1 MSYERPD
8 PDQLLARVQADEDAS
23 RRGRLKV
30 FFGYAAGVGKTY
42 AMLQTARRDKAAG
55 SEVVV
60 GYVEPH
66 GRAETEALLE
76 EFESIPCRSASYRGV
91 TLREFDVDAA
101 LARKPQLILVDE
113 LAHTNAPESRHTRRW
128 QDVEELLDAGIDV
141 YTTLNVQ
148 HVESLN
154 DIVSQ
159 ITGVVVRETVPD
171 VVLERA
177 YDIELID
184 VTPDELLERLKA
196 GKVYIPQ
203 QAAHALQ
210 NFFQKS
216 NLVALREMTLR
227 QAARRLSRDVDAA
240 RREKAGRSP
249 WATNERLLVC
259 IGPSPSSAKLIRT
272 AKRMASAFN
281 AEWLAVEV
289 RPLGRN
295 AAETDDRERV
305 AQHMRLAERL
315 GAETHTLTGEDIAQ
329 TLIDFAESRNVT
341 KIVVGKTER
350 PFWRRLVR
358 TAVADALV
366 ERSGSID
373 VHVIRVPREASP
385 QSRTDIRRPKASMAN
400 YVRAGMAVVVCSLL
414 SWLSHY
420 LQVAEANIDMLF
432 LMGVVY
438 AAVRCGRGP
447 AIAAAVASVLVFDLF
462 FVPPFLE
469 FTVDDAQYTVTFVV
483 MLAVAVVISTLTE
496 QTRNQ
501 LLATQKT
508 ERHTAALFRLT
519 KQLSQ
524 VAGTE
529 FLTRIAGQLL
539 SEIFEGETVIY
550 LREGGTS
557 LSLRYGQDTT
567 VAQRDSNA
575 AVAHWVAEH
584 EEVAGAGTDTL
595 PDASAFFVPL
605 VGSRSILGAIGVSPD
620 DPARLLD
627 PEQRR
632 LLATCASLIALSLER
647 DQSVLKSRDSTAN
660 PHHVAAPDGSE
671 R

>member
-1 MSYERPD
+1 MSHERPD
-8 PDQLLARVQADEDAS
+8 PDQLLARVQADEYAS

-55 SEVVV
+55 VEVVV

-66 GRAETEALLE
+66 GRSETEALLD
-76 EFESIPCRSASYRGV
+76 EFEAIPCRNASYRGV

-128 QDVEELLDAGIDV
+128 QDVEELLEAGIDV

-184 VTPDELLERLKA
+184 VTPDELLDRLKA

-203 QAAHALQ
+203 QASHALQ

-216 NLVALREMTLR
+216 NLVALRELSLR

-240 RREKAGRSP
+240 RREKAGRVP

-289 RPLGRN
+289 RPLGRD
-295 AAETDDRERV
+295 AAEAGDREKV

-315 GAETHTLTGEDIAQ
+315 GAETHTLTGEDVAK

-350 PFWRRLVR
+350 PFWRRLMR

-366 ERSGSID
+366 ERSRSID
-373 VHVIRVPREASP
+373 VQVIRVPRETP
-385 QSRTDIRRPKASMAN
+385 TPSRLDIRRPGASMAN
-400 YVRAGMAVVVCSLL
+400 YVRAGTAVAVCSLL
-414 SWLSHY
+414 SWLSHH

-447 AIAAAVASVLVFDLF
+447 AIAAAVASVLIFDLF

-469 FTVDDAQYTVTFVV
+469 FTVDDAQYIVTFMV
-483 MLAVAVVISTLTE
+483 MLAVGFVISTLTE
-496 QTRNQ
+496 RTRDQ

-519 KQLSQ
+519 RQLSQ

-529 FLTRIAGQLL
+529 FLTQIAGRLL
-539 SEIFEGETVIY
+539 SEIFEGETVIF
-550 LREGGTS
+550 LREGGAS
-557 LSLRYGQDTT
+557 LSLRYGHDTS
-567 VAQRDSNA
+567 VARRDSNA

-595 PDASAFFVPL
+595 PDASAYFVPL
-605 VGSRSILGAIGVSPD
+605 VGSRSVLGAIGVSPD
-620 DPARLLD
+620 NPARLLD

-647 DQSVLKSRDSTAN
+647 DQSVLEARDSTTSS
-660 PHHVAAPDGSE
+660 HDGISHDE
-671 R
+671 GT